1 MDVLALRGLLTL
13 DKEKFDQGLD
23 EAEGK
28 SGKFGSKFKNMMGKA
43 AKAGAV
49 ALGAFAVS
57 SVKVGA
63 DFDKS
68 MSQVAATMG
77 YTVEELNTQGSEAQE
92 TYKKLEA
99 TARELGKTTAFSAQE
114 AAEGLNYMALA
125 GYDAETSMKMLP
137 QVLNLAAAGAMDLG
151 RASDIVT
158 DVQSALGLSIE
169 QTEDLIDQMAKTSSK
184 TNTNVEQL
192 GEALLTVGGTAKIMK
207 GGTVEASAALGV
219 LASAG
224 IKGSEGGTALRNI
237 LNSISGKKFDKT
249 FKSLGVEAYDAEGK
263 MRALPDI
270 LTDMNEAMDGM
281 TDQEKQKILSETFNV
296 RDLKS
301 INALLAET
309 PDKWDELTEAIENSE
324 GAAADMAEVQLDN
337 LSGDVTK
344 LKSAF
349 GELQITVSDL
359 DGGALRT
366 LVQGATEGINTLTE
380 VLKAGSMEEAFSVLG
395 EGFNSFGK
403 QVTNGLKKAIK
414 AARKNAPQIIETI
427 LTTVMSASGK
437 LREGFGKFVDLGLQL
452 IKSLAQ
458 GVIDNIPTFIE
469 TVPTILSNFAGLIND
484 NAPKVIETGFSILK
498 SLAIGLL
505 KGIPVLI
512 ANAPK
517 ILKAIVDVFMA
528 FGWVSLGK
536 FAVKGIAKGLKA
548 VGSSLKTAI
557 KKPINGVKSAI
568 TNGFNAAKSKAVN
581 IVQNMKKNVVDKIRG
596 MKQSA
601 VEYMQALKDGIAKK
615 IKAAKDKVK
624 EVVEKIK
631 SFFPVNVGKVF
642 KGWIPKIKLFSKKKD
657 DTAETSSSVTQQNFA
672 KAMNQPYMF
681 KRPTEF
687 YAGEAG
693 DEMLYGKQSLMADIT
708 KAVDAVDRGQKQ
720 VVINNTIAVNG
731 AEDPEAYMQRFVRA
745 MEIQMRTA

>member
-1 MDVLALRGLLTL
+1 MDVLTLRGVLTL
-13 DKEKFDQGLD
+13 DKSDYDKGLN
-23 EAEGK
+23 EAEGRQSKFGDKFK
-28 SGKFGSKFKNMMGKA
+28 SGMSKA

-77 YTVEELNTQGSEAQE
+77 YTVEELNTKGSDAQE
-92 TYKKLEA
+92 TYQKLEK
-99 TARELGKTTAFSAQE
+99 TARELGKNTAFSAQE

-192 GEALLTVGGTAKIMK
+192 GEAFLTVGGTAKIMK

-270 LTDMNEAMDGM
+270 LTDMNSAMEGM

-309 PDKWDELTEAIENSE
+309 PEKWDELTDAIEKSD
-324 GAAADMAEVQLDN
+324 GAAANMAETQLDN
-337 LSGDVTK
+337 LAGDVTK

-366 LVQGATEGINTLTE
+366 FVQGATEGINMLTE
-380 VLKAGSMEEAFSVLG
+380 IFQSGSLEEAGNIFKKKFDQFGDFVE
-395 EGFNSFGK
+395 EGL
-403 QVTNGLKKAIK
+403 QKAISSAQSK
-414 AARKNAPQIIETI
+414 LPDLIASIMKGLEKFSGDFRSKVGNFVSMG
-427 LTTVMSASGK
+427 LT
-437 LREGFGKFVDLGLQL
+437 L
-452 IKSLAQ
+452 IKTIADGIIQ
-458 GVIDNIPTFIE
+458 NIPVFVQ
-469 TVPTILSNFAGLIND
+469 TVPTIISNFAGLIND
-484 NAPKVIETGFSILK
+484 NAPKIIETGVSIIK
-498 SLAIGLL
+498 SLVVGIIKAIPT
-505 KGIPVLI
+505 IV
-512 ANAPK
+512 ANMPK
-517 ILKAIVDVFMA
+517 IIKAIVDVFRA
-528 FGWVSLGK
+528 FGWANIGK
-536 FAVKGIAKGLKA
+536 FAIRGIAKGLRA
-548 VGSSLKTAI
+548 VGSTL
-557 KKPINGVKSAI
+557 KSAI
-568 TNGFNAAKSKAVN
+568 TKPINAVRAAISAGFLAAKDKAV
-581 IVQNMKKNVVDKIRG
+581 G
-596 MKQSA
+596 
-601 VEYMQALKDGIAKK
+601 YMQKLKEGVEKK
-615 IKAAKDKVK
+615 IKAAKDAVK
-624 EVVEKIK
+624 KIVDKIK
-631 SFFPVNVGKVF
+631 NFFPVNVGKIF
-642 KGWIPKIKLFSKKKD
+642 SGWIPKISLKANKKGDKAD
-657 DTAETSSSVTQQNFA
+657 TSSSVRHERFA

-681 KRPTEF
+681 TKPTIF
-687 YAGEAG
+687 NQVAGDAG
-693 DEMLYGKQSLMADIT
+693 DEMLYGKSSLMGDIT
-708 KAVDAVDRGQKQ
+708 EAMKKGGGKTVT
-720 VVINNTIAVNG
+720 INNTITVNG
-731 AEDPEAYMQRFVRA
+731 AEDPEAYMQKFVRS